1 MMDKAAVIAGKLLV
15 EKGMKLATAE
25 SCTGGLLAH
34 MVTNVAGSSSWFAGG
49 VVAYGNDV
57 KTSLLSVDPETLERH
72 GTVSHKT
79 ARAMA
84 SGVMKRLK
92 SDAALAVTGIAGP
105 GGGSATKPVGTVFVA
120 VAVADRVR
128 TKKVLLK
135 GTRKSIKKQAALEA
149 LKELT
154 EFLTL

>member
-1 MMDKAAVIAGKLLV
+1 MDKAAVIAGKLLV

-34 MVTNVAGSSSWFAGG
+34 MVTNVAGSSSWFTGG
-49 VVAYGNDV
+49 VVAYADDV
-57 KTSLLSVDPETLERH
+57 KTRLLSVDPETLKRH
-72 GTVSHKT
+72 GAVSHKT

-84 SGVMKRLK
+84 AGVMKRLK

-105 GGGSATKPVGTVFVA
+105 DGGSAKKPVGTVFVA

-154 EFLTL
+154 KFLTL